1 MHNNKQRMESTWAG
15 VFMGHVGCHTLAGL
29 SHIAIPWPPDWA
41 LHITVWGWPKLP
53 QTLHLSQVLAE
64 LTTWCNS
71 RYNAFSI
78 FLFSPSSQ
86 LKKNRNH
93 TWLFCLSV
101 FWQESFSPLVLM
113 TWNSILWICPNWVK
127 RFWDSS
133 FPPIIAFNVVHMRRG
148 KHRQQHRCSAKS
160 ATIGRRPLTD
170 KSHTKTELL
179 ITTHMLKCFI
189 WTELNVIVQLRFL
202 GCVSLFSERR
212 QNLCPLNSG
221 REEDRSPTVTCCL

>member
-1 MHNNKQRMESTWAG
+1 
-15 VFMGHVGCHTLAGL
+15 MGHVGCHTWTGL

-41 LHITVWGWPKLP
+41 LHITVWGWPQLP
-53 QTLHLSQVLAE
+53 QTLHLSQVSAE

-71 RYNAFSI
+71 NAFSI
-78 FLFSPSSQ
+78 FLFSPSTQ
-86 LKKNRNH
+86 LKKA
-93 TWLFCLSV
+93 TISCDISV
-101 FWQESFSPLVLM
+101 FLCFEKSSSLNSFSL
-113 TWNSILWICPNWVK
+113 NSIRWICPNWVK

-133 FPPIIAFNVVHMRRG
+133 FPPIIAFNVVHMSRG
-148 KHRQQHRCSAKS
+148 EHRQQHRGSAKS
-160 ATIGRRPLTD
+160 ATLGRRPLTD

-221 REEDRSPTVTCCL
+221 SEEDRSPTVTCCL

>member
-1 MHNNKQRMESTWAG
+1 MHNNKQHMESTGAG
-15 VFMGHVGCHTLAGL
+15 VFMGHVGCHILTGL
-29 SHIAIPWPPDWA
+29 SHIAIDWPPDWA
-41 LHITVWGWPKLP
+41 LHITVWGWPQLP
-53 QTLHLSQVLAE
+53 QTLHLSQV
-64 LTTWCNS
+64 S
-71 RYNAFSI
+71 RAYHMVQQPLQCFFHIPFLPIHSI
-78 FLFSPSSQ
+78 K
-86 LKKNRNH
+86 KKNNLKWH
-93 TWLFCLSV
+93 FCLPV
-101 FWQESFSPLVLM
+101 FWQESLFPLVLM
-113 TWNSILWICPNWVK
+113 TLNYILRICPNWVK

-133 FPPIIAFNVVHMRRG
+133 FPPIIAFTVVLMRRG
-148 KHRQQHRCSAKS
+148 EHRQQHRGSAKS

-221 REEDRSPTVTCCL
+221 SEEDRSPTVTCCL